1 MTAPVVCLVD
11 GEPVDSLPTSDS
23 SIIRGDGCFEAVRSY
38 GGNLFRLDDH
48 LDRLEFSAAALGL
61 VVPSRDSLYAWTSA
75 VVSGRDDCVVRIIL
89 TRGAAVPGA
98 EGPGRCVVMSHPLPP
113 SPGPLR
119 LLPVAAPWHPAGRPW
134 QLAGVKTISYAPNLA
149 ASRQAGVAGFDDA
162 LLISDDAIVLEGPT
176 FSVGWIQ
183 GGTIY
188 TPSLEL
194 GILASITRRVVMEV
208 TEVKET
214 VADLDVVVD
223 ADEVF
228 VMSTLKEVTPVTALG
243 DRAFAVGSRTREL
256 RQRVKLVVETMTPH

>member
-1 MTAPVVCLVD
+1 
-11 GEPVDSLPTSDS
+11 
-23 SIIRGDGCFEAVRSY
+23 
-38 GGNLFRLDDH
+38 
-48 LDRLEFSAAALGL
+48 
-61 VVPSRDSLYAWTSA
+61 
-75 VVSGRDDCVVRIIL
+75 
-89 TRGAAVPGA
+89 
-98 EGPGRCVVMSHPLPP
+98 
-113 SPGPLR
+113 
-119 LLPVAAPWHPAGRPW
+119 VAAPWHPAGRRW

>member
-1 MTAPVVCLVD
+1 VVCLVD
-11 GEPVDSLPTSDS
+11 GEAVESLPTSDS

-48 LDRLEFSAAALGL
+48 LDRLDFSAAALGL
-61 VVPSRDSLYAWTSA
+61 MVPSRDSLYDWTSA
-75 VVSGRDDCVVRIIL
+75 VAAGRDDCVVRIIL
-89 TRGAAVPGA
+89 TRGPAVPGA
-98 EGPGRCVVMSHPLPP
+98 EGSGRCVVMSHPLPP

-149 ASRQAGVAGFDDA
+149 ASRQAGDAGFDDA

-214 VADLDVVVD
+214 VAALDVVVD